1 MDGYGVIVEEIRS
14 CGRTAVTTGEDTL
27 GVDLPGAAGGI
38 EPALPGSASA
48 VAARGLSSMW
58 DSRLRFLGDDVVRL
72 GTDLGA
78 AADRYARDDAAARAG
93 LGAVASRYRR
103 FE

>member
-1 MDGYGVIVEEIRS
+1 MDGYGVIVEEIRT
-14 CGRTAVTTGEDTL
+14 CGRAATAAGEDTL
-27 GVDLPGAAGGI
+27 RVDLPGAAAGI

-93 LGAVASRYRR
+93 VGAVGRR